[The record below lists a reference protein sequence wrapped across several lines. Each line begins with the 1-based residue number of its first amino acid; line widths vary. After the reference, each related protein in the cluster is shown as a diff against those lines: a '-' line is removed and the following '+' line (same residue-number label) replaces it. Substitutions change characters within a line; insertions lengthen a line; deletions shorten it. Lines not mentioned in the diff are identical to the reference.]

1 MSTLLLLLALGSSYF
16 MGLFKSRADYKS
28 LRADFVTL
36 VHEDAQVISEYRKH
50 IRHLESE
57 VSRLERLAN
66 G

>member
-1 MSTLLLLLALGSSYF
+1 M
-16 MGLFKSRADYKS
+16 MGLFKSRGDYKA

-50 IRHLESE
+50 IRHLEAE
-57 VSRLERLAN
+57 VARLERLSN